1 MDNGPKVT
9 KLLQKLVENEEVLA
23 RLYTAYANVF
33 LKKRAFWLE
42 LADEELKHAKMIQK
56 LSSGNVPSV
65 EIKANNFDMAIFQ
78 ISLDFIADKQAQAET
93 GNLSMKE
100 AVTTALDIETGML
113 ERGYFDVFTGDSP
126 EFNRLLKILLK
137 ETEKHIETIRK
148 ELNRKRWFF
157 F

>member
-1 MDNGPKVT
+1 
-9 KLLQKLVENEEVLA
+9 
-23 RLYTAYANVF
+23 
-33 LKKRAFWLE
+33 
-42 LADEELKHAKMIQK
+42 MIQD
-56 LSSGNVPSV
+56 LASGSVPSV

-78 ISLDFIADKQAQAET
+78 ISLDYIANKQVQAEI

-100 AVTTALDIETGML
+100 AVTTALDIEAGML

-148 ELNRKRWFF
+148 ELSRKRWLFF
-157 F
+157 